1 MSCVSNGRGRGAL
14 LLHLQPSHVQARRKQ
29 GTSKAH
35 TLFRCSSQR
44 LAAQP
49 HTPHA
54 PHTFPCIPHPGAT
67 SPAAVS
73 VAIRSANGKFKSLIE
88 LSMASQSQRSGYAFC
103 SSANA
108 STPLGDAGAAA
119 SSARPSWMPPLRSGG
134 KGKSLDLGLSGKA
147 AQIESWSSR
156 SLVQKQVRYAPSSS
170 DAVSDAG
177 ALAACGRTQALAR
190 GESLSGDCNA
200 PPVAAW
206 LGPRR
211 WLSGIASPCVEEHGS
226 AAQHHD
232 DGDPYGAADEEEDGA
247 RDLESRLLVGSL
259 EAPRAACCASR
270 LTSASPPRGARPATS
285 DLPTSAAPSAPAT
298 PAYGPGRRNGTCATP
313 ATRPSSVGEAA
324 AAGPCLPTCP
334 QGNPRPCG
342 TSTEAMVG
350 NGKHAL
356 LLERNAAAAGQ
367 MEEQE
372 GGAEQGCCWHEVFVT
387 RGHDKGDGR
396 WVQPGGQP

>member
-1 MSCVSNGRGRGAL
+1 MC
-14 LLHLQPSHVQARRKQ
+14 KQ
-29 GTSKAH
+29 GASKAH
-35 TLFRCSSQR
+35 TLFRCSCQR
-44 LAAQP
+44 LTAQP
-49 HTPHA
+49 RIPHA
-54 PHTFPCIPHPGAT
+54 QHSPPYIPHPDAT

-88 LSMASQSQRSGYAFC
+88 LSMASQSQRSGHAFC

-108 STPLGDAGAAA
+108 STSLGDAGAAA
-119 SSARPSWMPPLRSGG
+119 SGARPSWMQPLRSGG

-177 ALAACGRTQALAR
+177 ALAACGSMQALAL
-190 GESLSGDCNA
+190 GESLSGDRNA

-206 LGPRR
+206 LGPSR
-211 WLSGIASPCVEEHGS
+211 WLSGIASPCVEHGS
-226 AAQHHD
+226 AVQHHD
-232 DGDPYGAADEEEDGA
+232 PDGTIDEEEDGA

-259 EAPRAACCASR
+259 EAPRAACRASG
-270 LTSASPPRGARPATS
+270 LTSALPPRSARPGAS

-313 ATRPSSVGEAA
+313 ATRPSSIDEVAA
-324 AAGPCLPTCP
+324 TRPCLPTCP
-334 QGNPRPCG
+334 QGSPRPCG

-350 NGKHAL
+350 NGRHAL
-356 LLERNAAAAGQ
+356 LLEGNAAAAGH

-372 GGAEQGCCWHEVFVT
+372 DGAEQGCCWHEVFVT
-387 RGHDKGDGR
+387 RGRDKGDGR
-396 WVQPGGQP
+396 WVQPGGRP